1 MVYIKKILKKIWDI
15 LTWPYYRVK
24 EEIAF
29 RKRVKEMKKKDP
41 FIYKQENIM
50 ITWGMV
56 GNSHDASLAVFQTKV
71 AGLTDQ
77 YKTKLLW
84 ASL

>member
-1 MVYIKKILKKIWDI
+1 MVHIKKILKKIWNI

-41 FIYKQENIM
+41 FIYK
-50 ITWGMV
+50 
-56 GNSHDASLAVFQTKV
+56 
-71 AGLTDQ
+71 
-77 YKTKLLW
+77 
-84 ASL
+84 